1 MYPQRKRDITIPSEK
16 EENPHNVTLRRR
28 GVSLRERGV
37 LKFPQRE
44 RGIQTMY
51 PQRKRNLCSV
61 TSEKEVK
68 IRIAILQRNL
78 RSVTSEKEVK
88 IRIAILQGVP

>member
-1 MYPQRKRDITIPSEK
+1 MMKYSIRFPQRK
-16 EENPHNVTLRRR
+16 
-28 GVSLRERGV
+28 
-37 LKFPQRE
+37 

-88 IRIAILQGVP
+88 ICIAILQGVP

>member
-51 PQRKRNLCSV
+51 PQRKRKLCSV

-68 IRIAILQRNL
+68 IRI
-78 RSVTSEKEVK
+78 VTSEKEVR
-88 IRIAILQGVP
+88 ICIAILQGVP

>member
-1 MYPQRKRDITIPSEK
+1 MYLQRKRDITIPSEK
-16 EENPHNVTLRRR
+16 EENPHNVTLRE

-88 IRIAILQGVP
+88 ICIAILQGVP

>member
-1 MYPQRKRDITIPSEK
+1 MPQRKRSIPQKKRRFTVPSE
-16 EENPHNVTLRRR
+16 EEEYH
-28 GVSLRERGV
+28 LRERGD
-37 LKFPQRE
+37 LKFPQRK
-44 RGIQTMY
+44 RRIHTMY
-51 PQRKRNLCSV
+51 PQRKRNLRSV

-88 IRIAILQGVP
+88 ICIAILQGVP